1 MKLLYCFYIS
11 QAVLFSKFKFLV
23 SYYLQFLRL
32 SSTPG
37 FESYLKVYLESVT
50 IFKKPCREQ
59 LVCCS
64 FE

>member
-11 QAVLFSKFKFLV
+11 QDVLFSKFKFLV
-23 SYYLQFLRL
+23 SYHLQFLRL

-59 LVCCS
+59 LVYCS
-64 FE
+64 FG